1 MKEYICVCVCVCVC
15 VGGGADTNFILVYSF
30 FAKPFKDEN

>member
-1 MKEYICVCVCVCVC
+1 MKEYMCVCVCVW
-15 VGGGADTNFILVYSF
+15 ADTNFILAYSF